1 MAELAQKTI
10 KSKAYAIFELC
21 LSLIVIVGVA
31 IILFLLTVMLAA
43 VADAI
48 LAHWPLS
55 RPLEERVRSAISNRN
70 SEALTYLGLAA
81 SSLTYLAVG
90 LAVLLVAR
98 LRGGA
103 DWLDLVAWRPWVSWL
118 RRRSFWLLVGATL
131 AYSFAADFAIAYFSP
146 DTRNWLT
153 TPKDGAGAALLALL
167 AVVFAPVTEELVFRG
182 WIFTNLRRDFSFVT
196 TVLISSAVFAGMH
209 YDSTHVY
216 ALAVF
221 PVGLALGALRELT
234 GSVKS
239 SIALHALNNFIAVCL
254 SFPD

>member
-1 MAELAQKTI
+1 LDEITQNNT
-10 KSKAYAIFELC
+10 KSKAYALFELC

-31 IILFLLTVMLAA
+31 IILSLLMVMLAA
-43 VADAI
+43 VTDAI
-48 LAHWPLS
+48 LAHWPLTRS
-55 RPLEERVRSAISNRN
+55 LEESVRSAISNRD
-70 SEALTYLGLAA
+70 SEALTYLSLAT

-90 LAVLLVAR
+90 LAVLIVAR

-103 DWLDLVAWRPWVSWL
+103 DWLDLVAWRPWSLWL

-146 DTRNWLT
+146 DTRDWLT
-153 TPKDGAGAALLALL
+153 MPKDGAGAALLALL
-167 AVVFAPVTEELVFRG
+167 AVVFAPITEELVFRG
-182 WIFTNLRRDFSFVT
+182 WIFTNLRRNFSFLA
-196 TVLISSAVFAGMH
+196 TVLTSSAVFAGMH

-221 PVGLALGALRELT
+221 PVGLALGSLRELT

-239 SIALHALNNFIAVCL
+239 SMALHALNNFIAVCL